1 MRGLAIAAV
10 VVAVLVFGFLFLGG
24 PTPAIIVAPEIVFHH
39 PFGLPLD
46 VTNTMFTSW
55 VVVLFLCLIA
65 IIVGPRMS
73 LVPSGFSGFVEA
85 IVSGF
90 YGVVEGV
97 VGEANAR
104 KFFWV
109 VATIFFYVISSNY
122 IGLLP
127 GNFFIGLPEP
137 GHGAVQAQFQQT
149 SVAGIDVA
157 YIPFNPT
164 EATEEELLA
173 ASGDH
178 GTEAQPADGEGE
190 GEHVAEVAED
200 GSFYGILAPYFR
212 SVMTDV
218 TAPAAI
224 AIYSFIFVELWG
236 FQALGVGYLGKFFNF
251 GRLLRGNPMGIIDVF
266 VGLLELVSE
275 LSRMVSFTFRLFGN
289 IFAGEVL
296 LAMMGFLVPL
306 LLIDVFYGLELFVG
320 AIQAFVFAM
329 LTLVFA
335 QTAVAHHGDSHEE
348 GHGEAHH

>member
-10 VVAVLVFGFLFLGG
+10 VVAVLAFGFLFLGG

-55 VVVLFLCLIA
+55 IVVLLLCLVA
-65 IIVGPRMS
+65 VTAGPRMS
-73 LVPSGFSGFVEA
+73 LVPSGFSGFIEA
-85 IVSGF
+85 MVSGF

-97 VGEANAR
+97 VGETNAR

-109 VATIFFYVISSNY
+109 VATIFFYIITSNY
-122 IGLLP
+122 VGLLP

-137 GHGAVQAQFQQT
+137 GHGNTQAQFQQT

-164 EATEEELLA
+164 EASAAELGHGEEEHAEEEGTA
-173 ASGDH
+173 A
-178 GTEAQPADGEGE
+178 AD
-190 GEHVAEVAED
+190 EHAADIAAD
-200 GSFYGILAPYFR
+200 GSFYGILAPYLR

-236 FQALGVGYLGKFFNF
+236 FQALGIGYLGKFFNF
-251 GRLLRGNPMGIIDVF
+251 SRLLRGNPMGIIDVF

-275 LSRMVSFTFRLFGN
+275 LSRMASFTFRLFGN
-289 IFAGEVL
+289 IFAGSVL
-296 LAMMGFLVPL
+296 MLMMTFLTPFV
-306 LLIDVFYGLELFVG
+306 LILPFYGLELFVG
-320 AIQAFVFAM
+320 AIQAFVFAI

-335 QTAVAHHGDSHEE
+335 MSAITSHHEE
-348 GHGEAHH
+348 GHAEEHGGGH